1 MAKRENDLGR
11 DPIGKLLLRL
21 AVPTVTAQLVNALY
35 NIVDRIYIGHIPGE
49 GDLALTGLGICFPVI
64 LFVSAISALVGM
76 GGGSRAVVRMGE
88 GKLDEANKILGNCTL
103 LLMILGLAA
112 TVVFQLCKEP
122 MLYLFGAT
130 ENTIGYSMDYLNIY
144 LYGSIFVELAL
155 GLNFFI
161 TSQGFST
168 VGMASVIIGAVVNIV
183 LDPILIFGLNM
194 GVKGA
199 ALATITAQAV
209 SAVWVV
215 RFLCGRRTKLRIQR
229 RLLRLDAKVLAPVL
243 ALGLSPFIMQSTESL
258 VNIAFNSS
266 LKTYGGDPAVG
277 AMTICSSIMQV
288 FSLLF
293 QGLSQGA
300 QPIVGYNYG
309 AGQLDRV
316 KRTFRLLFFS
326 SLCFSCAACAALELF
341 PGLFVSLFNDKPE
354 LVEIAVWAL
363 HIYAAGMFML
373 GVQFSCQQTFVAL
386 GQTRV
391 SLFLALL
398 RKVIPDKVRIPAFI
412 TVIAGFVSVVQ
423 MFIQAYSPAL
433 DEALGIYLPLIVV
446 NCIIL
451 GRAEMFA
458 SKNKVLPSI
467 VDGLGMGIG
476 FTTTLLVMGMIR
488 EFLGSGSLFGIP
500 ITAGVVDPII
510 IFILPPGGFF
520 VFGILIAVAN
530 RLSGE
535 GSRPAELGCQG
546 CPLAANCS
554 KLQEKE
560 AAKK

>member
-209 SAVWVV
+209 SAVW
-215 RFLCGRRTKLRIQR
+215 RR
-229 RLLRLDAKVLAPVL
+229 LRLDAKVLAPVL

-326 SLCFSCAACAALELF
+326 SLCFSCAASAALELK

-398 RKVIPDKVRIPAFI
+398 RKVILLI
-412 TVIAGFVSVVQ
+412 
-423 MFIQAYSPAL
+423 
-433 DEALGIYLPLIVV
+433 PLILLLPRFLSDQVFAV
-446 NCIIL
+446 FLAEPVADIL
-451 GRAEMFA
+451 AA
-458 SKNKVLPSI
+458 
-467 VDGLGMGIG
+467 
-476 FTTTLLVMGMIR
+476 TTTG
-488 EFLGSGSLFGIP
+488 
-500 ITAGVVDPII
+500 A
-510 IFILPPGGFF
+510 IFFWRFPRILEKR
-520 VFGILIAVAN
+520 
-530 RLSGE
+530 RLE
-535 GSRPAELGCQG
+535 LEHRPT
-546 CPLAANCS
+546 
-554 KLQEKE
+554 
-560 AAKK
+560 